1 MKIRLLIVCSS
12 WFFYSTALMASE
24 VQFVKETI
32 GNNLVADKEFVV
44 YIPNSLM
51 PEKSTADFTQATI
64 FLTPY
69 DSVVEDAFILRQYTD
84 QLVSVLSDAEKYY
97 PASKIYGLKMNGKFY
112 RSVMSS
118 AYEFFFC
125 EKMLTGNMSLYSHQK
140 ISQKYGLKQINTD
153 NGYSTWLILDGKK
166 KPKSVPKEYY
176 DYYLT
181 LKTDTNAFI
190 RVINLIEFSEKYLA
204 DTPETFRKATQI
216 KRKNVYE
223 AGKNILYG
231 SLCLSVCVIAG
242 FQSDYRWLSLS
253 AIPATIIFS
262 SVTYKK
268 IPDLTD
274 MVALVESYNRETAS
288 R

>member
-12 WFFYSTALMASE
+12 WFLYATTIMASE
-24 VQFVKETI
+24 VQFGKEII
-32 GNNLVADKEFVV
+32 GNIPVADKEFVV
-44 YIPNSLM
+44 YIPNALM
-51 PEKSTADFTQATI
+51 PEKSIADFTRAII
-64 FLTPY
+64 FLTRY
-69 DSVVEDAFILRQYTD
+69 DSVAEDAFILRQYTD

-118 AYEFFFC
+118 AYEFFFV
-125 EKMLTGNMSLYSHQK
+125 EEILRGTMTLYSHK
-140 ISQKYGLKQINTD
+140 KVSQKYGLKQINTD
-153 NGYSTWLILDGKK
+153 NCYSTWLILDGKK
-166 KPKSVPKEYY
+166 KPKSAPKEYY

-181 LKTDTNAFI
+181 LKDDTNAFI
-190 RVINLIEFSEKYLA
+190 RVINLIQFSEKWLA

-216 KRKNVYE
+216 KRKNLYE

-231 SLCLSVCVIAG
+231 SLGLTVCLIAG

-253 AIPATIIFS
+253 AIPATIIFT

-268 IPDLTD
+268 IPDLAD
-274 MVALVESYNRETAS
+274 MIAIVESYNRETAS